1 LTEQFSFCVYKIISK
16 LESNY
21 IKSNTEN
28 IYVGDIVTLGIKIQ
42 EGEKNR
48 VQNYSGVVI
57 SKKNT
62 GLNKMITVRK
72 TMQGIGIERCFLVN
86 SPKITNIEIKNSSY
100 VRRSKLYFL
109 RKLSGKTTR
118 LKEIIH

>member
-1 LTEQFSFCVYKIISK
+1 MQSTKLHTKTIISK
-16 LESNY
+16 FESNY
-21 IKSNTEN
+21 IKSNQKE
-28 IYVGDIVTLGIKIQ
+28 IKVGDIIKLGLKIE

-48 VQNYSGVVI
+48 IQNYSGIVI

-72 TMQGIGIERCFLVN
+72 TMQGIGVERCFLIN

-118 LKEIIH
+118 LKEIIN

>member
-1 LTEQFSFCVYKIISK
+1 MHPVKIKNQEIISK

-21 IKSNTEN
+21 TKPTIEN

-48 VQNYSGVVI
+48 IQNYSGVVI

-62 GLNKMITVRK
+62 GLNKTITVRK
-72 TMQGIGIERCFLVN
+72 TMQGIGIERCFLIH
-86 SPKITNIEIKNSSY
+86 SPKINSIEIKNSSI

-109 RKLSGKTTR
+109 RKLSGKATR
-118 LKEIIH
+118 LKEILK